1 MPTTLATVSEHKDNL
16 KIGIFNSKVI
26 FKLCADFMLA
36 MYFLLVFSL
45 LIMFLMLEDR
55 RNAYNNICYRT

>member
-36 MYFLLVFSL
+36 VYFLLVFSL

-55 RNAYNNICYRT
+55 RNAYNNKCYRT